1 MSKEKGLKDQFSE
14 QLRKEGEHSNWFE
27 TADAKKLIKKIEA
40 EFEGVKIGLD
50 EEYVTVNCPDG
61 RVLQIH
67 RWKEIPNA
75 PDGQHVVAH
84 EKIENVI
91 RNFINK

>member
-1 MSKEKGLKDQFSE
+1 MSKQKGFKDQFSE
-14 QLRKEGEHSNWFE
+14 NLRKEGEHSNWLE
-27 TADAKKLIKKIEA
+27 TADAEKLIKEIET
-40 EFEGVKIGLD
+40 EFDGVKIGLD

-67 RWKEIPNA
+67 RWKEIPYA

-84 EKIENVI
+84 HKIEDEI
-91 RNFINK
+91 KKFIGK